1 MGFFLQQKQNQQ
13 PYGVEVV
20 HQRSSVV
27 VKLKSSRPIAPRPGV
42 EGYEVLLPGGRWV
55 KVVAAPHTEIQL

>member
-1 MGFFLQQKQNQQ
+1 MQPKQ
-13 PYGVEVV
+13 PATHVLKVV

-42 EGYEVLLPGGRWV
+42 EGYEVPGRG
-55 KVVAAPHTEIQL
+55 KMGESCGCPIPKFSCN